1 MVTMYQQLH
10 KLFIFHQ
17 ETHCLRFWMRIK
29 TTQLP
34 LAVCS
39 LFTGCSPFAQLS
51 ELLFHRGTADLCKHK
66 LKPHCKQHMALFN
79 PEQAPGLRLERQA
92 QQSSLPRLSLPLH
105 IACSAPVP
113 GHGVPR
119 LSSTSEDA
127 AA

>member
-1 MVTMYQQLH
+1 
-10 KLFIFHQ
+10 
-17 ETHCLRFWMRIK
+17 MRIK

-51 ELLFHRGTADLCKHK
+51 ELLFHRGTANLCKHK

-79 PEQAPGLRLERQA
+79 PEQTPGLQLERQA
-92 QQSSLPRLSLPLH
+92 QQSDLPPLSLLLY
-105 IACSAPVP
+105 IAHSFLVP
-113 GHGVPR
+113 GHGVPP
-119 LSSTSEDA
+119 LSFISEDA